1 MQYIF
6 LNTGIQ
12 QKSKGIIVSTDG
24 LFKSFA
30 NEEDFLKYHGLLSHM
45 FHDTEKMKKSL
56 KRNFE
61 KRTREGSGDDIS
73 IAFVY
78 QEGETAQ

>member
-1 MQYIF
+1 MGRRFFCFSAKSAGQISE
-6 LNTGIQ
+6 GIAQ
-12 QKSKGIIVSTDG
+12 QVEGIH
-24 LFKSFA
+24 
-30 NEEDFLKYHGLLSHM
+30 LKKHKQGR
-45 FHDTEKMKKSL
+45 FKMKKSL

>member
-1 MQYIF
+1 
-6 LNTGIQ
+6 
-12 QKSKGIIVSTDG
+12 
-24 LFKSFA
+24 
-30 NEEDFLKYHGLLSHM
+30 
-45 FHDTEKMKKSL
+45 MKKSL